1 MKLEKFYDHVKAQKP
16 IVFNSEIHHFMVAV
30 SDEARRIT
38 AELNNTYRTP
48 TEIMALM
55 SELTGRTVDKSF
67 VMFPPFYTDFGK
79 NIVIG
84 KNVFINSGCRFQDQG
99 GISIGDGTFI
109 GYNAVLATL
118 NHGIAIK
125 DRRDTY
131 PQPIQIGQNVWLGA
145 NVTITPGVT
154 IGDGAIIAAGAVV
167 NRNVA
172 AYTIVGGVPAKLIRA
187 LTPAERE

>member
-1 MKLEKFYDHVKAQKP
+1 MYLEKFLAHVQAQKP
-16 IVFNSEIHHFMVAV
+16 IVFNSEMHHFMVAI

-38 AELNNTYRTP
+38 AKLNNAYRTP
-48 TEIMALM
+48 AEITALM
-55 SELTGRTVDKSF
+55 SELTGRKLDQSF
-67 VMFPPFYTDFGK
+67 AMFPPFYTDFGK

-84 KNVFINSGCRFQDQG
+84 KDVFINSGCRFQDQG
-99 GISIGDGTFI
+99 GIVIGDGTFI
-109 GYNAVLATL
+109 GHNAVLATL

-125 DRRDTY
+125 ERRDTY

-167 NRNVA
+167 NRDVA
-172 AYTIVGGVPAKLIRA
+172 AYTIVGGVPAKLLRE
-187 LTPAERE
+187 LTSAEKE